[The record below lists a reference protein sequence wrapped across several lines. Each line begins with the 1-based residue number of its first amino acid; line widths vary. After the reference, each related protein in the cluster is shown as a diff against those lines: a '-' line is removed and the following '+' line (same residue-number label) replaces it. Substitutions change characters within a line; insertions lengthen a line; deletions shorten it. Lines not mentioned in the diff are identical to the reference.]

1 MNGLIVFNSANDVV
15 FQQLNTAL
23 AEHFFAKNP
32 DLFPENATAASIDGN
47 IILQIFSP
55 IINSQRIMHCQFDN
69 TYSSFQCDNGLN
81 FAFGDLLGYTFVKIG
96 QRSVEILKR
105 HLGVAIALARHLYGA
120 NLFAT
125 QASSVQEELL
135 STCIESYEEHLW
147 DEEQSMLLEAL
158 PRLLVNNELN
168 RVVHSALD
176 AALERL
182 RDMGHQRAHALVFAT
197 NKFVASAT
205 SKQALA
211 MSPSDLVFLTLLS
224 RSLQRQHRQL
234 NRSVAVFLQG
244 VSHDPQS
251 GCVPCIAHL
260 SQLSKGVLLIQVIEY
275 ANLHVASSM
284 YDTFF
289 VLQKIITLQL
299 QGDADAMKPTYDSLE
314 SFIKQT
320 LEALK
325 RSKLKGDEVDTSLKK
340 FISKWDNL
348 KKMYADFFRSVE
360 RELLVRI
367 ESNIPSFM
375 DELKQLFTLTCCDSS
390 SIALDQLPD
399 VAALVEGKIL
409 EISEFLAVKAE
420 RNITIEAYL
429 EDFPGLIHFVYV
441 NRTTGLMIAPD
452 LRANQLISK
461 QRLWSMVQFTR
472 NYLKKGHSTVMW
484 KDKTFNYSYFL
495 WFEDQSGGPMKS
507 IDMQQHMVTSALS
520 SNAFKSQF
528 EPGLLAADYY
538 QQLAE
543 VCFPKVT
550 PGKIKCYELFCIHL
564 GLVTSTCAVEHSRR
578 LVATIAD
585 LAGEN
590 N

>member
-1 MNGLIVFNSANDVV
+1 MNGLIVFNSGNDVV
-15 FQQLNTAL
+15 FQQLNAAL

-32 DLFPENATAASIDGN
+32 DLFPENSTAASIDGN

-69 TYSSFQCDNGLN
+69 TYSSFQCDKGLN
-81 FAFGDLLGYTFVKIG
+81 FAFGDLLGYSFVKIG
-96 QRSVEILKR
+96 QRPVEILKR

-135 STCIESYEEHLW
+135 STCLENYEEHLW
-147 DEEQSMLLEAL
+147 DEEQTMLLEAL

-168 RVVHSALD
+168 RVVRNALD
-176 AALERL
+176 VALKRL
-182 RDMGHQRAHALVFAT
+182 RDVGHQRAHALVFAT

-205 SKQALA
+205 SKEALA

-234 NRSVAVFLQG
+234 NCSVAVFLQG

-260 SQLSKGVLLIQVIEY
+260 SQLSKGVLLVQVIEY

-289 VLQKIITLQL
+289 VLQKIITLQI
-299 QGDADAMKPTYDSLE
+299 QGDSDAMRPSYESLE
-314 SFIKQT
+314 SFVKQT

-325 RSKLKGDEVDTSLKK
+325 RSKVKGDEVDTSLKK
-340 FISKWDNL
+340 FIIKWDNL
-348 KKMYADFFRSVE
+348 RKMYVDFFRSVE

-390 SIALDQLPD
+390 SVALDQLPE
-399 VAALVEGKIL
+399 VASLVEGKIL

-452 LRANQLISK
+452 LRSNQLISK
-461 QRLWSMVQFTR
+461 ERLWSMVEFTR

-495 WFEDQSGGPMKS
+495 WFEDQSGAPMKS
-507 IDMQQHMVTSALS
+507 VDMQQHMVASALS

-528 EPGLLAADYY
+528 EPGLLAADYF

-550 PGKIKCYELFCIHL
+550 PGKIKCCELFCIHL

>member
-23 AEHFFAKNP
+23 AEHFFAKNS

-69 TYSSFQCDNGLN
+69 TYSSFQCEKGLN
-81 FAFGDLLGYTFVKIG
+81 FAFGELLGYTFVKIG
-96 QRSVEILKR
+96 QRPVEILKR

-120 NLFAT
+120 NLFAP

-135 STCIESYEEHLW
+135 STCLESYEEHLW
-147 DEEQSMLLEAL
+147 DEEQTMLLEAL

-176 AALERL
+176 AALEGL
-182 RDMGHQRAHALVFAT
+182 KEMGYQRTHALVFVT
-197 NKFVASAT
+197 NKFVASSA
-205 SKQALA
+205 SKQALSL
-211 MSPSDLVFLTLLS
+211 SPTDLVFLTLLS

-244 VSHDPQS
+244 VSHDPLS
-251 GCVPCIAHL
+251 GCIPCIAHL

-289 VLQKIITLQL
+289 VLQKIITLQI
-299 QGDADAMKPTYDSLE
+299 QGDADAMRPTYDSLE
-314 SFIKQT
+314 SFVKQT

-399 VAALVEGKIL
+399 VAALVEGRIL

-420 RNITIEAYL
+420 RNITIDAYL
-429 EDFPGLIHFVYV
+429 EDFPGRVIY
-441 NRTTGLMIAPD
+441 R
-452 LRANQLISK
+452 
-461 QRLWSMVQFTR
+461 
-472 NYLKKGHSTVMW
+472 
-484 KDKTFNYSYFL
+484 
-495 WFEDQSGGPMKS
+495 
-507 IDMQQHMVTSALS
+507 
-520 SNAFKSQF
+520 
-528 EPGLLAADYY
+528 YY
-538 QQLAE
+538 
-543 VCFPKVT
+543 
-550 PGKIKCYELFCIHL
+550 
-564 GLVTSTCAVEHSRR
+564 
-578 LVATIAD
+578 
-585 LAGEN
+585 
-590 N
+590 

>member
-23 AEHFFAKNP
+23 AEHFFAKNA
-32 DLFPENATAASIDGN
+32 DLFPENATASSIDGN

-69 TYSSFQCDNGLN
+69 TYSSFQCENGLN
-81 FAFGDLLGYTFVKIG
+81 FAFGDLLGYSFIKIG
-96 QRSVEILKR
+96 QRPVEILKR
-105 HLGVAIALARHLYGA
+105 HLGVAIALVRHLYGA

-135 STCIESYEEHLW
+135 STCLQSYEEHLW
-147 DEEQSMLLEAL
+147 DEEQALLLEAL
-158 PRLLVNNELN
+158 PRLLINNELK

-176 AALERL
+176 GALERL
-182 RDMGHQRAHALVFAT
+182 RDLGHQRIHALLFAS
-197 NKFVASAT
+197 NKFVDSAT

-211 MSPSDLVFLTLLS
+211 LSATDLVFLTLLS
-224 RSLQRQHRQL
+224 RSLQRDGRQL

-244 VSHDPQS
+244 VSHDPHS
-251 GCVPCIAHL
+251 GCVPCIAHF
-260 SQLSKGVLLIQVIEY
+260 SQLSKGVLLVQLVEY
-275 ANLHVASSM
+275 ANLQVASSM

-289 VLQKIITLQL
+289 VLQKIITLQM

-314 SFIKQT
+314 SFVKQT
-320 LEALK
+320 LDALK

-340 FISKWDNL
+340 FIAKWDNL
-348 KKMYADFFRSVE
+348 KKMYGDFFRSVE

-390 SIALDQLPD
+390 GIALDQLPE
-399 VAALVEGKIL
+399 VASLVEGKML

-420 RNITIEAYL
+420 RNITIDAYL

-441 NRTTGLMIAPD
+441 NRSTGLMIAPD
-452 LRANQLISK
+452 LRPNQLISK
-461 QRLWSMVQFTR
+461 KSLWSMVEFTR
-472 NYLKKGHSTVMW
+472 NYLKKGHTTVMW

-495 WFEDQSGGPMKS
+495 WFEDKSGGPMKS
-507 IDMQQHMVTSALS
+507 IDMQQHVVASLS
-520 SNAFKSQF
+520 SNNAFKPQF

-538 QQLAE
+538 QQLTE
-543 VCFPKVT
+543 ICFPKAS
-550 PGKIKCYELFCIHL
+550 PGKVKCYELFCIHL

-578 LVATIAD
+578 LAATIAD
-585 LAGEN
+585 VADEN